1 MLLGNQ
7 AYQKTNMQ
15 SATERHAIE
24 AAAIQS
30 HLPLINRSLK
40 RYRGAVDQDTIED
53 LHQTALMTFV
63 TELRKFDH
71 IVNEDFIKSATVRMR
86 GAIIDELRSRDY
98 LSRENRTLANSIKK
112 AESVLM
118 GKLGRTPRQSELC
131 SALKITAQ
139 EYLDAMSD
147 LVLSDDIEL
156 YDSVDNTEEDNKEEM
171 VLFLQQELEKLPEE
185 MQKVMYLMYVM
196 GLSTQETALVLKISE
211 VKVHRLKHKGV
222 EVIKSRAE
230 RN

>member
-1 MLLGNQ
+1 MLLANQ
-7 AYQKTNMQ
+7 AYQKTDMQ
-15 SATERHAIE
+15 SAAERNAIE

-30 HLPLINRSLK
+30 NLPLINRSLK
-40 RYRGAVDQDTIED
+40 RYRGAVDQDTMED

-71 IVNEDFIKSATVRMR
+71 IVNEDFIKSVTVRMR
-86 GAIIDELRSRDY
+86 GAVIDELRSRDY
-98 LSRENRTLANSIKK
+98 LSRETRTLANNIKK
-112 AESVLM
+112 AESILM
-118 GKLGRTPRQSELC
+118 GKLGRAPRQLEVC
-131 SALKITAQ
+131 NALKITAQ

-156 YDSVDNTEEDNKEEM
+156 YDSVENTEEDNKEELA
-171 VLFLQQELEKLPEE
+171 LFLQQELEKLPEE

-196 GLSTQETALVLKISE
+196 GLSTQETALALEISE

-230 RN
+230 RI

>member
-7 AYQKTNMQ
+7 AYQKTDMQ
-15 SATERHAIE
+15 SEAQRHAIE
-24 AAAIQS
+24 SAAIQS
-30 HLPLINRSLK
+30 NLPLINRSLK
-40 RYRGAVDQDTIED
+40 RYRGAVDEDTLED
-53 LHQTALMTFV
+53 LRQTALMAFV

-71 IVNEDFIKSATVRMR
+71 IVNEDFIKSVTVRMR

-98 LSRENRTLANSIKK
+98 LSRENRTLANNIKK

-118 GKLGRTPRQSELC
+118 GKLGRTPRQSEVC

-147 LVLSDDIEL
+147 LVLSDDVEL
-156 YDSVDNTEEDNKEEM
+156 YDSIENNEDDNKEEQA
-171 VLFLQQELEKLPEE
+171 LFLQQELEKLPEDI
-185 MQKVMYLMYVM
+185 QKVMYLMYVM
-196 GLSTQETALVLKISE
+196 GLSTQETALALEISE

-230 RN
+230 KI

>member
-7 AYQKTNMQ
+7 AYQKTDMQ

-24 AAAIQS
+24 ADAIQS
-30 HLPLINRSLK
+30 NLQLINRALK
-40 RYRGAVDQDTIED
+40 RYRGAVDQDTMED

-71 IVNEDFIKSATVRMR
+71 IVNEDFIKSVTVRMR
-86 GAIIDELRSRDY
+86 GAVIDELRSRDY
-98 LSRENRTLANSIKK
+98 LSRENRTLANNIKK
-112 AESVLM
+112 AESILM
-118 GKLGRTPRQSELC
+118 GKLGQTPRQSEVC
-131 SALKITAQ
+131 SALKISAQ

-156 YDSVDNTEEDNKEEM
+156 YDSVEHRDEDNKEEM
-171 VLFLQQELEKLPEE
+171 ALFLQQELEKLPEE

-196 GLSTQETALVLKISE
+196 GLSTQETALALEISE

-230 RN
+230 RI

>member
-7 AYQKTNMQ
+7 AYQKTDMQ
-15 SATERHAIE
+15 SEAQRHAIE
-24 AAAIQS
+24 SAAIQS
-30 HLPLINRSLK
+30 NLPLINRSLK
-40 RYRGAVDQDTIED
+40 RYRGAIDEDTLED
-53 LHQTALMTFV
+53 LHQTALMAFV

-71 IVNEDFIKSATVRMR
+71 IVNEDFIKSVTVRMR

-98 LSRENRTLANSIKK
+98 LSRENRSLANSIKK

-118 GKLGRTPRQSELC
+118 GKLGRAPRQSEVC
-131 SALKITAQ
+131 SALNITAQ

-147 LVLSDDIEL
+147 LILSDDIEL
-156 YDSVDNTEEDNKEEM
+156 YDSIENNEEDNKEEQ
-171 VLFLQQELEKLPEE
+171 VLFLQQELEKLPEDI
-185 MQKVMYLMYVM
+185 QKVMYLMYVT
-196 GLSTQETALVLKISE
+196 GLSTQETALALEISE

-230 RN
+230 RI